1 MFQPRDKQREEGC
14 PVTAGIDSNAP
25 VTLKLI
31 SDLKKMS
38 YIIMT
43 VKQHDPGQE
52 RV

>member
-1 MFQPRDKQREEGC
+1 M
-14 PVTAGIDSNAP
+14 TAGIDSNAP